1 MPNHWM
7 DEILKL
13 YDNYYDEDLTHQ
25 QLIREVEK
33 IMIDYKDEFK
43 KYDDALTADMVEME
57 GYGQD

>member
-7 DEILKL
+7 DQILKL
-13 YDNYYDEDLTHQ
+13 YDKYYDEDLTHQ

-33 IMIDYKDEFK
+33 VMIDYKDEFK

-57 GYGQD
+57 GYGQN

>member
-33 IMIDYKDEFK
+33 VMINYKDEFK

-57 GYGQD
+57 GYE

>member
-13 YDNYYDEDLTHQ
+13 YDKYYDEDLTHQ
-25 QLIREVEK
+25 HLIREVEK
-33 IMIDYKDEFK
+33 VMINYKDEFK
-43 KYDDALTADMVEME
+43 KYDDALTADMIEME

>member
-1 MPNHWM
+1 M

-33 IMIDYKDEFK
+33 VMINYKDEFK
-43 KYDDALTADMVEME
+43 KYDDALTADMIEME

>member
-13 YDNYYDEDLTHQ
+13 YDKYYDEDLTHQ

-33 IMIDYKDEFK
+33 IMINYKDEFK

-57 GYGQD
+57 GYE

>member
-13 YDNYYDEDLTHQ
+13 YNKYYDEDLTHQ

>member
-13 YDNYYDEDLTHQ
+13 YDKYYDEDLTHQ

-33 IMIDYKDEFK
+33 VMIDYKDEFK

>member
-7 DEILKL
+7 DQILKL

-33 IMIDYKDEFK
+33 VMINYKDELK
-43 KYDDALTADMVEME
+43 KYDDALTADMV
-57 GYGQD
+57 

>member
-7 DEILKL
+7 DQILKL
-13 YDNYYDEDLTHQ
+13 YDKYYDEDLTHQ

-33 IMIDYKDEFK
+33 VMIDYKDEFK

>member
-7 DEILKL
+7 DQILKL

-33 IMIDYKDEFK
+33 VMINYKDEFK